1 MCGICGIVTVTSRRR
16 IDEALLKSMC
26 HVIRHRGPDDEGIYL
41 DDWSGGQAAL
51 GNRRLSIIDLA
62 AGHQPMS
69 NEDGTVWVVCNGE
82 IYNFGDLRDRLIGQG
97 HELRTRCDTEVLVH
111 LYEEKGTDL
120 LEDLRGMF
128 AFAIWDAKEER
139 LFLARDRLGKKP
151 LTYYTDEEGIIFGS
165 SIKSILQMP
174 RVPRTVDP
182 EALHHYLTFQYV
194 PHPLTMFRGIRKLP
208 PAHYLLYERGRV
220 KVERYWLPVFDEDR
234 NVSEA
239 NWIERI
245 RGTLE
250 EATRLRL
257 ISDVPLGAFLS
268 GGIDSSIIVGIMSRL
283 SNAPV
288 KTFSIG
294 FEEANYDELAYAR
307 AAAARFHTD
316 HREHIVVPRAM
327 EVIPEIVWHFDEPF
341 GDSSA
346 VPTYYV
352 SKMTRENVTVA
363 LSGDAG
369 DECFAGYPRY
379 KAMRLVGLAD
389 RIPGAVKSFLR
400 GLGWGG
406 ISASVDEGRTRRR
419 IKKLLRALAQPASRT
434 SMTWIS
440 ILDEDSK
447 RFLYTEDFASAVAG
461 ADSHEFIAQYHKMAG
476 NSDFVGRTIFA
487 DLMAYLPGDI
497 LTKVDVMSMAHS
509 LEVRSPFLDHKVVEL
524 AATIPTQL
532 KLRGKSGKYILKR
545 AFGDLLPERIRTR
558 GKMGFSIPIHDWF
571 RHELASYVKD
581 VLLDTATLQRGYF
594 RRKAVERLIE
604 QHMSGRW
611 DNGNR
616 LWLLL
621 MLELWHREFIDRRP
635 SPGRQ

>member
-1 MCGICGIVTVTSRRR
+1 MVTLTPQCR

-26 HVIRHRGPDDEGIYL
+26 HVIRHRGPDDEGIHL
-41 DDWSGGQAAL
+41 VDWSGGQVAL
-51 GNRRLSIIDLA
+51 GNRRLSIIDVA
-62 AGHQPMS
+62 GGHQPMS
-69 NEDGTVWVVCNGE
+69 NEDGTVWVICNGE

-97 HELRTRCDTEVLVH
+97 HKLRTRCDTEVLVH
-111 LYEEKGTDL
+111 LYEEKGTGL

-128 AFAIWDAKEER
+128 AFAIWDAEKER
-139 LFLARDRLGKKP
+139 LFLARDRLGQKP
-151 LTYYTDEEGIIFGS
+151 LTYYIDEEGIVFGS
-165 SIKSILQMP
+165 SIKSILQAP
-174 RVPRTVDP
+174 RVPRTVNPD
-182 EALHHYLTFQYV
+182 ALHHYLTFQYV
-194 PHPLTMFRGIRKLP
+194 PHPLTMFRGIQKVP
-208 PAHYLLYERGRV
+208 PAHYLLYERGRA
-220 KVERYWLPVFDEDR
+220 KVERYWLPAFAEERD
-234 NVSEA
+234 VSEA
-239 NWIERI
+239 KCVERL
-245 RGTLE
+245 RGVLE

-268 GGIDSSIIVGIMSRL
+268 GGIDSSIVVGIMSRL
-283 SNAPV
+283 SATPV

-294 FEEANYDELAYAR
+294 FEEENYDELAYAR

-316 HREHIVVPRAM
+316 HKEYIVVPKAV

-352 SKMTRENVTVA
+352 SKITRENVTVA

-379 KAMRLVGLAD
+379 NAMRFVGLAD
-389 RIPGAVKSFLR
+389 RVPRPLKSLLSR
-400 GLGWGG
+400 VGWGG
-406 ISASVDEGRTRRR
+406 LSASVDEGRTRRR
-419 IKKLLRALAQPASRT
+419 IKKLLRALAHPASRT
-434 SMTWIS
+434 SMTWVS

-447 RFLYTEDFASAVAG
+447 RFLYTEDFASEVGG
-461 ADSHEFIAQYHKMAG
+461 ADSHEFIAQYHEMAG
-476 NSDFVGRTIFA
+476 KTDFVGRTIFA
-487 DLMAYLPGDI
+487 DLMGYLPGDI
-497 LTKVDVMSMAHS
+497 LTKVDIMSMANS

-524 AATIPTQL
+524 AAAIPTRL
-532 KLRGKSGKYILKR
+532 KLRGKTGKYILKR

-558 GKMGFSIPIHDWF
+558 GKRGFSIPIHDWF
-571 RHELASYVKD
+571 RHELADYMKD
-581 VLLDTATLQRGYF
+581 VLLDTATIQRGYL

-604 QHMSGRW
+604 HHMSGKW

-635 SPGRQ
+635 RKG